1 MSIFLL
7 AFIASFGINIVMFI
21 PAFIFKTDKLTD
33 LSYALTFIFVASAG
47 YLQSDGGTVQLI
59 ITCAVI
65 LWALRLGSFLFI
77 RIRKMNKDKR
87 FDGMRENFFKFL
99 RFWLLQALAV
109 WVVTLSLTS
118 TLASQSTGTNVYVFV
133 GLAVFMIGLFIEAI
147 ADSQK
152 YVFAQSPANK
162 DRWIQSGLWSISR
175 HPNYLGEILVW
186 VGVCVMSQAVLVGSY
201 RLYALASP
209 LFITLLLIFVS
220 GIPLLE
226 KAADNKWGNDPKYQ
240 AYKKKTAV
248 LIPHI
253 W

>member
-1 MSIFLL
+1 MSIFLMAL
-7 AFIASFGINIVMFI
+7 IASFGINILMFI

-47 YLQSDGGTVQLI
+47 YLRSGGGTVQLI
-59 ITCAVI
+59 MTGAVT
-65 LWALRLGSFLFI
+65 LWALRLGTFLFV

-118 TLASQSTGTNVYVFV
+118 ALASETSRINVYVLV
-133 GLAVFMIGLFIEAI
+133 GMAVFLIGLFVESM

-152 YVFAQSPANK
+152 YVFAQDPANK
-162 DRWIQSGLWSISR
+162 DTWIQNGLWSLSR

-186 VGVCVMSQAVLVGSY
+186 VGLCIVSQSVLDGRY
-201 RLYALASP
+201 RFYALASP
-209 LFITLLLIFVS
+209 LFIALLLIFVS

-226 KAADNKWGNDPKYQ
+226 KAADKKWGDNPRYR

-248 LIPHI
+248 LIPFV

>member
-1 MSIFLL
+1 M
-7 AFIASFGINIVMFI
+7 AFIASFGINVVMFI
-21 PAFIFKTDKLTD
+21 PAFILKTDKLTD

-47 YLQSDGGTVQLI
+47 YLRSDGGTVQLI
-59 ITCAVI
+59 ITSAVI

-118 TLASQSTGTNVYVFV
+118 TLASQRTGTNVYVFA
-133 GLAVFMIGLFIEAI
+133 GLAVFLIGLFIEAI

-152 YVFAQSPANK
+152 YVFAQNPANK

-186 VGVCVMSQAVLVGSY
+186 VGVCVMSQSVLAGSY

-209 LFITLLLIFVS
+209 LFIALLLIFVS

-226 KAADNKWGNDPKYQ
+226 KAADNKWGDDPKYQ
-240 AYKKKTAV
+240 SYKKKTAV
-248 LIPHI
+248 LVPYI